1 MTGPA
6 GRRGPTAKTGGF
18 RAVGHFRLAAWLPE
32 ATHVTV
38 PAGRHGPTAR
48 TGGFRTVD
56 CFRLAARLPEATH
69 VTGPAGRRGPTANTG
84 DCRAAGHFR
93 LAARPPEATHVTG
106 PAARWWADG
115 RNGWLPGG
123 RPLPSGGQAAGS
135 HPRHGSSGTLVGKL
149 HKEQAMFLAGG
160 TPAFSLT
167 IGTEK
172 GNLLHR
178 EHIWLGGKFP

>member
-1 MTGPA
+1 MTVPA
-6 GRRGPTAKTGGF
+6 GWHGPTAETGGF
-18 RAVGHFRLAAWLPE
+18 RA
-32 ATHVTV
+32 
-38 PAGRHGPTAR
+38 
-48 TGGFRTVD
+48 VD

-69 VTGPAGRRGPTANTG
+69 VTGPA
-84 DCRAAGHFR
+84 
-93 LAARPPEATHVTG
+93 
-106 PAARWWADG
+106 ARWWADSQNGWLPGG
-115 RNGWLPGG
+115 RSLPFGGQAAGSQPRHGSSGSARADSQNGWFPGSRPLPFGGLAAGGYPRHGSSGSARADSQNGWLPGG

>member
-1 MTGPA
+1 MDALGHWRQYGAAGDHARILPGWQGPHSAEPGVGTGRQPK
-6 GRRGPTAKTGGF
+6 R
-18 RAVGHFRLAAWLPE
+18 WLPGGRSLPFGGQ
-32 ATHVTV
+32 AAGSQPVTV
-38 PAGRHGPTAR
+38 ASGSARADSRNGWLPDGRPLSLDGQ
-48 TGGFRTVD
+48 
-56 CFRLAARLPEATH
+56 
-69 VTGPAGRRGPTANTG
+69 
-84 DCRAAGHFR
+84 AAGSQPR
-93 LAARPPEATHVTG
+93 DGSSGSA
-106 PAARWWADG
+106 WADS

-123 RPLPSGGQAAGS
+123 RLLPFGSQAAGS